1 MLSNRR
7 STILLTTAIAPMLW
21 GTTYVVTTEF
31 LPPHR
36 PLLAALLRA
45 LPAGLLLVAV
55 TRVLPRGSWWWRSLL
70 LGTLNIGAFNAF
82 LFVGAYRLPGGVAA
96 TVGAIQPLLVA
107 LLSAGLLRQRLSLRT
122 VFTALAGVFGVGLLV
137 LRATARLD
145 MGGVLAAAGAA
156 VVMAFGVV
164 LSKRWTSPAP
174 LLATTGWQLVA
185 GGLVLLPV
193 AFLVE
198 GAFPAFTLRNV
209 AGYAYLALFGSALA
223 YALWFRGLRE
233 LVPTEVTFL
242 GLLSPVVATTVGWL
256 VLSQHLTALQAVGGL
271 IVLAALAFAQ
281 VRPAAQR
288 LDKSLAQCIGDGVG
302 AVPELQAAGDVVEDV
317 LDRPLR
323 VGQLPGD
330 LLRVHAVRDKSQYLS
345 LPVGET
351 GVGQSSRCHN
361 VALHP
366 RHLAEQPSQ
375 QVRRQAA
382 VTRSGGLDEVHNPV
396 TGRFGT
402 P

>member
-7 STILLTTAIAPMLW
+7 FFLLLTTAIAPVLW

-45 LPAGLLLVAV
+45 LPAGLLLVAI
-55 TRVLPRGSWWWRSLL
+55 TRVLPRGSWWWRSLV
-70 LGTLNIGAFNAF
+70 LGTLNIGAFNAL

-122 VFTALAGVFGVGLLV
+122 VLTAIAGVFGVGLLV

-145 MGGVLAAAGAA
+145 SWGVLAAAGGA

-193 AFLVE
+193 TFLVE
-198 GAFPAFTLRNV
+198 GAFPAFTLRNL
-209 AGYAYLALFGSALA
+209 AGYSYLALFGSAIA

-242 GLLSPVVATTVGWL
+242 GLLSPVVATTLGWL
-256 VLSQHLTALQAVGGL
+256 LLAQHLTTLQAIGGL
-271 IVLAALAFAQ
+271 VVLAALVTAQ
-281 VRPAAQR
+281 IRRTTKKP
-288 LDKSLAQCIGDGVG
+288 
-302 AVPELQAAGDVVEDV
+302 VVETRV
-317 LDRPLR
+317 LVP
-323 VGQLPGD
+323 
-330 LLRVHAVRDKSQYLS
+330 A
-345 LPVGET
+345 GE
-351 GVGQSSRCHN
+351 GC
-361 VALHP
+361 
-366 RHLAEQPSQ
+366 
-375 QVRRQAA
+375 
-382 VTRSGGLDEVHNPV
+382 
-396 TGRFGT
+396 
-402 P
+402 

>member
-1 MLSNRR
+1 VLSNRR

-45 LPAGLLLVAV
+45 LPAGLLLVAI
-55 TRVLPRGSWWWRSLL
+55 TRVLPRGSWWWRSLV
-70 LGTLNIGAFNAF
+70 LGTLNIGAFNAL

-122 VFTALAGVFGVGLLV
+122 VLTALAGVFGVGLLV

-145 MGGVLAAAGAA
+145 MLGVLAAAGAA

-193 AFLVE
+193 TLLVE
-198 GAFPAFTLRNV
+198 GSFPAFTLRNL
-209 AGYAYLALFGSALA
+209 AGYSYLTLFGSAVA

-256 VLSQHLTALQAVGGL
+256 VLAQHLTALQAVGGF
-271 IVLAALAFAQ
+271 IVLAALVTAQ
-281 VRPAAQR
+281 LRPARPASDQA
-288 LDKSLAQCIGDGVG
+288 LAQCIGDGVG

-317 LDRPLR
+317 LHRPLR

-330 LLRVHAVRDKSQYLS
+330 LLRVLPVRDQSQYLG
-345 LPVGET
+345 LPVGQT
-351 GVGQSSRCHN
+351 GVGQSPRRQY
-361 VALHP
+361 VPLHP
-366 RHLAEQPSQ
+366 RHLPEQPSQ

-382 VTRSGGLDEVHNPV
+382 IPCSSSLHQVHDPV